1 MGVRTA
7 RVSRVGPA
15 EGKAPPSDQRSPIL
29 ISVFQNLISQASFA
43 PSVGFANVFLED
55 NPHVNTYMW
64 NVIGALP
71 FGEDRQFR
79 PYISA
84 GLGAI
89 TLHTTVFTSVKA
101 VDTTSA
107 SDSRLGSNI
116 GGGLMVFA
124 GRVGVRA
131 DVRHYSATTSS
142 DAVLT
147 KGESPSDLTRALL
160 SGLEFWRTDVGVA
173 FRW

>member
-71 FGEDRQFR
+71 
-79 PYISA
+79 
-84 GLGAI
+84 
-89 TLHTTVFTSVKA
+89 
-101 VDTTSA
+101 
-107 SDSRLGSNI
+107 
-116 GGGLMVFA
+116 
-124 GRVGVRA
+124 
-131 DVRHYSATTSS
+131 
-142 DAVLT
+142 
-147 KGESPSDLTRALL
+147 LTRALL